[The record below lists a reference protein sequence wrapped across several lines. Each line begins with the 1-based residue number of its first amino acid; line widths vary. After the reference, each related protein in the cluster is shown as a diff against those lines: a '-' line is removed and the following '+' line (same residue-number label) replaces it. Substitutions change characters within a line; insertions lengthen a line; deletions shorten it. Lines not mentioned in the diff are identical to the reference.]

1 MQELIYII
9 LTTLGLLV
17 GVSLG
22 YKFGYKK
29 GKNDRNAEE
38 LFSNLSTINNLSI
51 QIAELKAK
59 YEEIEKARLEA
70 EKQREKLNEEKEKRF
85 KDFIE
90 NTQRLFSEISN

>member
-29 GKNDRNAEE
+29 GKMIGMQKNYFLIFLQSITF
-38 LFSNLSTINNLSI
+38 LF
-51 QIAELKAK
+51 K
-59 YEEIEKARLEA
+59 
-70 EKQREKLNEEKEKRF
+70 
-85 KDFIE
+85 
-90 NTQRLFSEISN
+90 